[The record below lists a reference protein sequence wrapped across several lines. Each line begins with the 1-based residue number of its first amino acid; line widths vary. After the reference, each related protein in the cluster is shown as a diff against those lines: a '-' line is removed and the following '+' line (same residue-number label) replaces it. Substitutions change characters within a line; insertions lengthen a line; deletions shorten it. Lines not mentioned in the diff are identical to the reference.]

1 MSEVLQTVVRL
12 SHGGHI
18 RLQVQGSGP
27 VVVLCH
33 ESPRSSA
40 ALLRLAGHLAQNF
53 TCVMMDT
60 PGFGYSD
67 PLPLAQPE
75 IADFAQVVL
84 ELVDRLDLGP
94 VPIYGTHTGAAI
106 AVEAAVQAPDCVS
119 AVILDGYAIFNET
132 ERDALLA
139 HYLPPFLPTLDGTHV
154 AWLWSRVRDQFT
166 VFPWNQLGDGSRLG
180 YGPPKLDHHQAVV
193 TDFLL
198 AGDAYRAAY
207 AAAFRYNHFEP
218 LERVQR
224 PVFIATRE
232 DDMLFEHMERARGL
246 SEYVSLTAMTSDR
259 GEWASTIEWL
269 IAENAGD
276 KILDARAII
285 DRASSL
291 QGSKRLIESSA
302 GPVAVRIDGEGPPVV
317 LLHDMPGGADDLQG
331 VAARLGR
338 SRMAVRISL
347 PGVDVYPVTPDTPDN
362 AGDLAAIVAE
372 VIGILGLQDA
382 PVVATGAS
390 VAIAAK
396 LPDAGKLI
404 AVDPWTQGSAASSDM
419 VPDIAPRW
427 DGGHLSA
434 AFWWARDFDLF
445 KPWHDRANRQGRA
458 IGNDLSAE
466 RLHNRFRSIVVAG
479 DHGAGIARN
488 LYRCDATEDLAASD
502 GAIDI
507 VVFDGDPDC
516 DALASWASGCVGAD
530 HVHRVSR
537 QTVPLAQMLTGLLA

>member
-1 MSEVLQTVVRL
+1 MSEVLQTIVRL

-75 IADFAQVVL
+75 IADFALVVL

-94 VPIYGTHTGAAI
+94 VPIYGAHTGAAI
-106 AVEAAVQAPDCVS
+106 AVEAAVQSPDSVS

-180 YGPPKLDHHQAVV
+180 YGPPKLDHHHAVV

-246 SEYVSLTAMTSDR
+246 SEHVSLTAMTSDR
-259 GEWASTIEWL
+259 GEWASTMKRL
-269 IAENAGD
+269 VSENAGYTL
-276 KILDARAII
+276 LDARAII

-291 QGSKRLIESSA
+291 QGSKRLIETSA
-302 GPVAVRIDGEGPPVV
+302 GPVAVRIDGDGSPVV
-317 LLHDMPGGADDLQG
+317 LLHDMPGGSDELRG

-338 SRMAVRISL
+338 SHRAVRISL
-347 PGVDVYPVTPDTPDN
+347 PGVDVYPAAPNTLDTVR
-362 AGDLAAIVAE
+362 DLAAIIAE
-372 VIGILGLQDA
+372 VIGKLGVQDA
-382 PVVATGAS
+382 PVIAIGAS
-390 VAIAAK
+390 VAIATE
-396 LPDAGKLI
+396 LPGVSKLI
-404 AVDPWTQGSAASSDM
+404 VVDPWTQISAASSDM
-419 VPDIAPRW
+419 VPDISPRW
-427 DGGHLSA
+427 DGAHLSA
-434 AFWWARDFDLF
+434 AFWWARDYDLF
-445 KPWHDRANRQGRA
+445 KPWHDRENQKGRA

-479 DHGAGIARN
+479 DHGLKMARN
-488 LYRCDATEDLAASD
+488 LYRCDAAGNLEAS
-502 GAIDI
+502 GGGIDI

-516 DALASWASGCVGAD
+516 DALASWAIGCVGED

-537 QTVPLAQMLTGLLA
+537 QTVPLAQMLKGLLA